1 MDIEINNQ
9 CAAVVEPKN
18 KKPEIPLRYQLE
30 MELLANQNSRLFDQR
45 NKLLDMVERL
55 QSEYPVEPV
64 ELPKR
69 TIEMMQTPAGYVKV
83 GDVIGYDRS
92 NKRIR
97 FGTITKLN
105 KDGVIWLTH
114 SYCVVF
120 GNDGKQAIYQS
131 MDGSIE
137 HYRVCKVL

>member
-9 CAAVVEPKN
+9 GAAVVELKN
-18 KKPEIPLRYQLE
+18 KKPKMPLRYQLE

-55 QSEYPVEPV
+55 QST
-64 ELPKR
+64 ELKPQTDTK
-69 TIEMMQTPAGYVKV
+69 IEMMQTPAGYVKV
-83 GDVIGYDRS
+83 GDVIAYDRS

-97 FGTITKLN
+97 FGTVTRLT
-105 KDGVIWLTH
+105 KDGFIYLIH
-114 SYCVVF
+114 SYSIVY
-120 GNDGKQAIYQS
+120 GDDGKQAIYQS

-137 HYRVCKVL
+137 QYRVCRVL

>member
-1 MDIEINNQ
+1 MDITNQ
-9 CAAVVEPKN
+9 CAAVAEPKN

-30 MELLANQNSRLFDQR
+30 IELLANQNSRLIDQR

-55 QSEYPVEPV
+55 QSVEHEPIKPTAKV
-64 ELPKR
+64 
-69 TIEMMQTPAGYVKV
+69 EMMQTQAGHVKV

-97 FGTITKLN
+97 FGTVSKLN

-120 GNDGKQAIYQS
+120 GDDGKQAIYQS

-137 HYRVCKVL
+137 HFRVCKVL